1 MLIPAPS
8 GSLPILV
15 DGKSPPRDSHDN
27 TFIGK
32 EIEVRGLGFGAT
44 FCIWSYI
51 LLTLKCLICPDA
63 PFPESNPCLLPS
75 LPALRVTMLA

>member
-1 MLIPAPS
+1 MTEPVLIPAPS

-32 EIEVRGLGFGAT
+32 EIEVRGLGFGASVSGAT
-44 FCIWSYI
+44 F
-51 LLTLKCLICPDA
+51 
-63 PFPESNPCLLPS
+63 F
-75 LPALRVTMLA
+75 